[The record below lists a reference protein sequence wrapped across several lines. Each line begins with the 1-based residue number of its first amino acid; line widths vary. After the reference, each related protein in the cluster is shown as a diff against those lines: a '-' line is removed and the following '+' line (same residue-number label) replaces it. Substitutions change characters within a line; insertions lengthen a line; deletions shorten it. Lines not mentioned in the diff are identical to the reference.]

1 MSAPFVPCGI
11 ITLTTDIGHQGPFV
25 ASMKGV
31 MLTRHR
37 SVTIVDLTHNVLE
50 HWPAE
55 AGFWLE
61 RCYHHFPPGTVH
73 LAVVDPGVGTGRD
86 IVAAQVD
93 GHIFLAPD
101 NGLLTPMLS
110 RRPAAVVRHLDL
122 ERTPEWGIVTISA
135 TFHGRDVFAPVAA
148 ELAAGRLKLEALGPP
163 AGELIPSWIDEPEV
177 SEDRVKGLV
186 ITVDNFGNLI
196 TNIDASL
203 IESWPDAAVSIG
215 RHDIPFRR
223 TYADMKPGEYLA
235 LINSYGVLEVAM
247 AESNAS
253 EGLSVERG
261 APVYVR
267 RSGGATTVA

>member
-1 MSAPFVPCGI
+1 MNDSFRPSGI

-25 ASMKGV
+25 ASMKGR
-31 MLTRHR
+31 MLSRHSDVR
-37 SVTIVDLTHNVLE
+37 IVDLTHNVLE

-86 IVAAQVD
+86 IVAASLD

-110 RRPAAVVRHLDL
+110 RHDGAHARHLDVDRL
-122 ERTPEWGIVTISA
+122 PRWGIEGVSA
-135 TFHGRDVFAPVAA
+135 TFHGRDIFAPIAA
-148 ELAAGRLKLEALGPP
+148 ELAAGRCQIDELGPV
-163 AGELIPSWIDEPEV
+163 ASELIPSWVDEPV
-177 SEDRVKGLV
+177 AGPDRVKGLV

-196 TNIDASL
+196 TNIDGHMVAD
-203 IESWPDAAVSIG
+203 WPSVTVHIG
-215 RHDIPFRR
+215 GHDVPLKR
-223 TYADMKPGEYLA
+223 TYGDVQPGEYLA
-235 LINSYGVLEVAM
+235 LINSYDVLEVAQ
-247 AESNAS
+247 AEASAS

-261 APVYVR
+261 APVDVR
-267 RSGGATTVA
+267 RL